1 MMTSLSRQMD
11 MVMKN
16 QRSRAMDRMRS
27 YVERGNEILS
37 KKGRTKR
44 AIRQSMKMVE
54 NGLQYYSER
63 ILKAVNPYSRSDA
76 GLVVI
81 ALRHI
86 ADEIERNEGAE
97 EFVKEMSK
105 CLTFPETSTREKIQ
119 KPNRR

>member
-1 MMTSLSRQMD
+1 ME
-11 MVMKN
+11 
-16 QRSRAMDRMRS
+16 RMRS

-44 AIRQSMKMVE
+44 AVRQSMKMVE

-86 ADEIERNEGAE
+86 ADEIEKNEDAGA
-97 EFVKEMSK
+97 FVKEMSK
-105 CLTFPETSTREKIQ
+105 CLDFPETSVKEKVQ